1 MPHARRDQSEK
12 TGLKTTSSHPGQSDE
27 ACDSMH
33 GFCPHMGLIASSALE
48 FEGQVRNLL
57 RGRLRIAAIIL
68 FGGFAAFFLQS
79 LMGDAEFARLQSAIR
94 IPHVIVTLAEGL
106 LVVLLC
112 RKCQLSLRALHAAE
126 VVMFALPAAFLAF
139 MQYQYYTLAPSGD
152 AAVFAYRYLSSGV
165 SWILLLEVYGLFIP
179 NSCRRTAV
187 VVALMALGPT
197 ATAVAAGFQQPLI
210 FEALRNG
217 ALSVN
222 LLQMSIAAVI
232 AVYGSHRFGAL
243 RQEAFDLKKVGVYTL
258 KRKLGSGGMGE
269 VFLAEHRLLKRPCAV
284 KIIRPDRAGD
294 ASAAA
299 RFESEVQAAAGLTH
313 PNTIEIYDYGLTA
326 DGVFFYVMEFL
337 PGMSLQEIV
346 ERTGPM
352 SPARVIH
359 LLRQVCEALE
369 EAHATGLIHR
379 DIKPAN
385 VFAAERGGIRDF
397 AKLLDF
403 GLVKST
409 GPVEGDANHTL
420 EGVVVGSPMY
430 SAPETT
436 VGGGPVD
443 ARADIYSLGA
453 TAYFVLTGRP
463 VFKGEQPLQ
472 IVFAHAKEAPVPPTE
487 IVSEIPR
494 DLEAIV
500 LKCLAK
506 SPDDR
511 FSSAAELESALAS
524 CTDADAW
531 SREDAER
538 WWSASSDFPF
548 EEESTPP
555 SDEYAETAVGRVVE
569 A

>member
-1 MPHARRDQSEK
+1 MQ
-12 TGLKTTSSHPGQSDE
+12 GL
-27 ACDSMH
+27 
-33 GFCPHMGLIASSALE
+33 CPHMGLVAKSSLE
-48 FEGQVRNLL
+48 FQGQTLDLL

-68 FGGFAAFFLQS
+68 FGGFAAFFVQS
-79 LMGDAEFARLQSAIR
+79 LMGDAEFARLESAIR
-94 IPHVIVTLAEGL
+94 LPHVVVMLAEGL
-106 LVVLLC
+106 LVLMLC
-112 RKCQLSLRALHAAE
+112 RKCQLSMRALRIAE
-126 VVMFALPAAFLAF
+126 VVMFALPAAFFAY
-139 MQYQYYTLAPSGD
+139 MQYHYYKLEPSVD
-152 AAVFAYRYLSSGV
+152 ASAFAYRYLASGI

-187 VVALMALGPT
+187 VVGLMALGPT
-197 ATAVAAGFQQPLI
+197 ATAVAAGFEQPML
-210 FEALRNG
+210 FEALRSG
-217 ALSVN
+217 GLSVN
-222 LLQMSIAAVI
+222 LLQMGIASII
-232 AVYGSHRFGAL
+232 AIYGSHRFGAL
-243 RQEAFDLKKVGVYTL
+243 RKEAFDLKKVGVYTL
-258 KRKLGSGGMGE
+258 KRPLGSGGMGE

-284 KIIRPDRAGD
+284 KIVRPDRAGD
-294 ASAAA
+294 ASIAA
-299 RFESEVQAAAGLTH
+299 RFESEVQATARLTH

-346 ERTGPM
+346 DRTGPM

-359 LLRQVCEALE
+359 LLRQVCNALE
-369 EAHATGLIHR
+369 EAHGTGLIHR

-385 VFAAERGGIRDF
+385 VFAAERGGVRDF

-420 EGVVVGSPMY
+420 DGVVVGSPMY

-453 TAYFVLTGRP
+453 TAYFLLTGRP

-472 IVFAHAKEAPVPPTE
+472 IVFAHAKDTPTPP
-487 IVSEIPR
+487 SEISDDVPR
-494 DLEAIV
+494 DLEAVV
-500 LKCLAK
+500 LKCLSK
-506 SPDDR
+506 SPEDR
-511 FSSAAELESALAS
+511 FTSAADLEAALAS

-531 SREDAER
+531 SRADAER
-538 WWSASSDFPF
+538 WWNESADFSFDEGDAPL
-548 EEESTPP
+548 
-555 SDEYAETAVGRVVE
+555 SDEFAETAVGKVVE